1 MQKEIKNL
9 IEKVKECAK
18 EVYQELGSGWEEEIY
33 QKSMEV
39 ALREK
44 GIKYETQRT
53 LPISYK
59 GYVVGRAFPDLI
71 IWFEKGKKKV
81 AIVIE
86 LKSIQEIN
94 LDSQN
99 QVERY
104 MQELKKE
111 LKGNEELYPKGFVFD
126 FTKPKGKLK
135 EKPEDYHGLQILEVE
150 MKS

>member
-71 IWFEKGKKKV
+71 IWFEKGKKKI

-86 LKSIQEIN
+86 LKSVQEIN

-111 LKGNEELYPKGFVFD
+111 LKENEELYPKGFVFD

-135 EKPEDYHGLQILEVE
+135 EKPKDYHGLKILKVE
-150 MKS
+150 MNS

>member
-1 MQKEIKNL
+1 MKKEIENL

-18 EVYQELGSGWEEEIY
+18 DVYQELGSGWEEDVY
-33 QKSMEV
+33 QKAMEV

-44 GIKYETQRT
+44 GIKYEAQRT
-53 LPISYK
+53 LPISFR
-59 GYVVGRAFPDLI
+59 GFVVGRGHPDLI
-71 IWFEKGKKKV
+71 VWYQKGKKKV
-81 AIVIE
+81 AIVVE
-86 LKSIQEIN
+86 LKSVQEIN

-111 LKGNEELYPKGFVFD
+111 LKENEELYPRGFVFD

-135 EKPEDYHGLQILEVE
+135 EKPKDYHGLKILEVE

>member
-18 EVYQELGSGWEEEIY
+18 EVYRELGSGWEEEIY